1 MSCRRCV
8 RALSC
13 GMVVVMDENINENG
27 QKIHGSLSGL
37 SRTVQTLVR
46 DLETPISEWT
56 EPSLIVL
63 RAVELAQASRSDLV
77 YGFSSQQVSPI
88 ISISDWAC
96 TSSKF
101 LGSTR
106 DSIVV
111 ACLMEFAGG
120 RIEEGI
126 SHGQL
131 FAPIGACIRFPDN
144 ELVRDIARK
153 RGSVAQAELDR
164 REDEERQR
172 WW

>member
-1 MSCRRCV
+1 MACCRCV

-13 GMVVVMDENINENG
+13 GMVAVMDENVNENG

-88 ISISDWAC
+88 LSISDWAY
-96 TSSKF
+96 TDSEF
-101 LGSTR
+101 LGDPR

-111 ACLMEFAGG
+111 ASLMEFAGG
-120 RIEEGI
+120 RVEEGI

-144 ELVRDIARK
+144 ELVRKMARK
-153 RGSVAQAELDR
+153 KRSVAQAELDR
-164 REDEERQR
+164 REDKECS
-172 WW
+172 

>member
-1 MSCRRCV
+1 
-8 RALSC
+8 
-13 GMVVVMDENINENG
+13 MDENVNENG

-88 ISISDWAC
+88 LSISDWAY
-96 TSSKF
+96 TDSEF
-101 LGSTR
+101 LGDPR

-111 ACLMEFAGG
+111 ASLMEFAGG
-120 RIEEGI
+120 RVEEGI

-144 ELVRDIARK
+144 ELVRKMARK
-153 RGSVAQAELDR
+153 KRSVAQAELDR
-164 REDEERQR
+164 REDKECS
-172 WW
+172 

>member
-1 MSCRRCV
+1 MK
-8 RALSC
+8 
-13 GMVVVMDENINENG
+13 NINENA
-27 QKIHGSLSGL
+27 
-37 SRTVQTLVR
+37 RTVHESLAGANEKVLALVR
-46 DLETPISEWT
+46 DPETPISEWT

-88 ISISDWAC
+88 ISISDWAD
-96 TSSKF
+96 TDSKF

-172 WW
+172 RW